1 MVAML
6 WQVLLYNVESTQTK
20 VPSHSIL
27 PQTLADNR
35 FDLTPHTHTHT
46 PGITIHNHIP
56 LPHTGIALSQAML

>member
-20 VPSHSIL
+20 GPSHSIL
-27 PQTLADNR
+27 PQILADNR
-35 FDLTPHTHTHT
+35 FDLAPHTHT